1 MTTKENEEF
10 TNLKYIRAER
20 GCWTPE
26 EQERWNILH
35 DLKSKEF
42 LKKIKIL
49 DEMRMIR
56 EN

>member
-1 MTTKENEEF
+1 MTTKESEEF
-10 TNLKYIRAER
+10 TKLKYIRAEN
-20 GCWTPE
+20 GFFTSE